1 MCVNKQEQNWRVGW
15 LIRKLNCTLSGRNW
29 KRWGCEGV
37 RRKEGRMGGK
47 EGGKR
52 KSRYNAQGMIGV
64 SYWVFSRAGREGG
77 RGGREGGR
85 GM

>member
-1 MCVNKQEQNWRVGW
+1 
-15 LIRKLNCTLSGRNW
+15 
-29 KRWGCEGV
+29 
-37 RRKEGRMGGK
+37 MGGK

-77 RGGREGGR
+77 GRGGGREGGGCR
-85 GM
+85 CIGRMCASVDSDFNETLDM